1 MARTAEK
8 VRSLVREDPEMATI
22 LEDLLDH
29 DGELQWQDVS
39 GDVSS
44 GQWGRLLEKD
54 ILVEGEE
61 GFRFA
66 DPEGVEDGLAPDDGG
81 DDDSPES
88 TSWSTYD
95 KGAAVVTLGL
105 FVGYSWKPLRDVI
118 GTTMDV
124 ALGPLGEML
133 PFYAVVMILALATGL
148 YSTLLQANLM
158 DMDKMSA
165 YQERMKDIQERRKE
179 AKEAGDDDALDAI
192 QEEQMDAMGDQ
203 LGMFKE
209 QFRPMVWIMFLT
221 IPVFLWM
228 YWAIGVGQNATA
240 HVPLDPLV
248 LPLRGQVAW
257 TESVIGPIQAW
268 IVWYFLCSMGFT
280 QIIRKSLNIDISP
293 TTS

>member
-95 KGAAVVTLGL
+95 KLAGVGAVGAM
-105 FVGYSWKPLRDVI
+105 VGYSYSPIRNGI
-118 GTTMDV
+118 GGAIDTL
-124 ALGPLGEML
+124 LGPLDAML
-133 PFYAVVMILALATGL
+133 PFYVVILILAVLTGL
-148 YSTLLQANLM
+148 YSTLLQANLT
-158 DMDKMSA
+158 DMEKMSEYQERAQALQDKMSA
-165 YQERMKDIQERRKE
+165 
-179 AKEAGDDDALDAI
+179 AKERGDEAEVERLR
-192 QEEQMDAMGDQ
+192 EEQMEAFGDQ
-203 LGMFKE
+203 AGMLKE
-209 QFRPMVWIMFLT
+209 QFRPMVWIMLLT

-228 YWAIGVGQNATA
+228 YWKLGTGQ
-240 HVPLDPLV
+240 VPDSEINMV
-248 LPLRGQVAW
+248 LPLMGDVNLQSGQV
-257 TESVIGPIQAW
+257 VVFPAW
-268 IVWYFLCSMGFT
+268 IVWYMVCSFSFSNV
-280 QIIRKSLNIDISP
+280 IRKALNIQTTP
-293 TTS
+293 T

>member
-54 ILVEGEE
+54 ILVEGDE

-81 DDDSPES
+81 DDDSPEN

-95 KGAAVVTLGL
+95 KLAGVGAVGAMI
-105 FVGYSWKPLRDVI
+105 GYSYSPIRNGI
-118 GTTMDV
+118 GNSIDML
-124 ALGPLGEML
+124 LGPLDAML
-133 PFYAVVMILALATGL
+133 PFYVVILVLAVLTGL
-148 YSTLLQANLM
+148 YSTLLQANLT
-158 DMDKMSA
+158 DMDKMSE
-165 YQERMKDIQERRKE
+165 YQERAQALQDKMSA
-179 AKEAGDDDALDAI
+179 AKERGDEAEVERLR
-192 QEEQMDAMGDQ
+192 EEQMEAFGDQ
-203 LGMFKE
+203 AGMLKE
-209 QFRPMVWIMFLT
+209 QFRPMVWIMLLT

-228 YWAIGVGQNATA
+228 YWKLGTGR
-240 HVPLDPLV
+240 VPTEELNMT
-248 LPLRGQVAW
+248 LPLMGNVDLQNGQVL
-257 TESVIGPIQAW
+257 VFPAW
-268 IVWYFLCSMGFT
+268 IVWYMVCSFSFSNV
-280 QIIRKSLNIDISP
+280 IRKALNIQTSP
-293 TTS
+293 T

>member
-54 ILVEGEE
+54 ILVEGDE

-66 DPEGVEDGLAPDDGG
+66 DPEGVEDGLAPENEG

-95 KGAAVVTLGL
+95 KLAGVGAVGAM
-105 FVGYSWKPLRDVI
+105 VGYSYSPIRNGI
-118 GTTMDV
+118 GGAIDTL
-124 ALGPLGEML
+124 LGPLDAML
-133 PFYAVVMILALATGL
+133 PFYVVILILAVLTGL
-148 YSTLLQANLM
+148 YSTLLQANLT
-158 DMDKMSA
+158 DMEKMSEYQERAQALQDKMSA
-165 YQERMKDIQERRKE
+165 
-179 AKEAGDDDALDAI
+179 AKERGDEAEVERLR
-192 QEEQMDAMGDQ
+192 EEQMEAFGDQ
-203 LGMFKE
+203 AGMLKE
-209 QFRPMVWIMFLT
+209 QFRPMVWIMLLT

-228 YWAIGVGQNATA
+228 YWKLGTGQ
-240 HVPLDPLV
+240 VPDSELTMT
-248 LPLRGQVAW
+248 LPLMGDVNLQSGQVL
-257 TESVIGPIQAW
+257 VFPAW
-268 IVWYFLCSMGFT
+268 IVWYMVCSFSFSNV
-280 QIIRKSLNIDISP
+280 IRKALNIQTTP
-293 TTS
+293 T

>member
-95 KGAAVVTLGL
+95 KLAGVGAVGAM
-105 FVGYSWKPLRDVI
+105 VGYSYSPIRNGI
-118 GTTMDV
+118 GGAIDTV
-124 ALGPLGEML
+124 LGPLDAML
-133 PFYAVVMILALATGL
+133 PFYVVILILAVLTGL
-148 YSTLLQANLM
+148 YSTLLQANLT
-158 DMDKMSA
+158 DMEKMSEYQERAQALQDKMSA
-165 YQERMKDIQERRKE
+165 
-179 AKEAGDDDALDAI
+179 AKERGDEAEVERLR
-192 QEEQMDAMGDQ
+192 EEQMEAFGDQ
-203 LGMFKE
+203 AGMLKE
-209 QFRPMVWIMFLT
+209 QFRPMVWIMLLT

-228 YWAIGVGQNATA
+228 YWKLGTGQ
-240 HVPLDPLV
+240 VPDSEINMV
-248 LPLRGQVAW
+248 LPLMGDVNLQSGQV
-257 TESVIGPIQAW
+257 VVFPAW
-268 IVWYFLCSMGFT
+268 IVWYMVCSFSFSNV
-280 QIIRKSLNIDISP
+280 IRKALNIQTTP
-293 TTS
+293 T

>member
-81 DDDSPES
+81 DDDSPET

-95 KGAAVVTLGL
+95 KLAGVGAVGAM
-105 FVGYSWKPLRDVI
+105 VGYSYSPIRNGI
-118 GTTMDV
+118 GGAIDLL
-124 ALGPLGEML
+124 LGPLDAML
-133 PFYAVVMILALATGL
+133 PFYVVILVLAVLTGL
-148 YSTLLQANLM
+148 YSTLLQANLT
-158 DMDKMSA
+158 DMDKMSE
-165 YQERMKDIQERRKE
+165 YQERAQALQDKMSA
-179 AKEAGDDDALDAI
+179 AKERGDEAEVERLR
-192 QEEQMDAMGDQ
+192 EEQMEAFGDQ
-203 LGMFKE
+203 AGMLKE
-209 QFRPMVWIMFLT
+209 QFRPMVWIMLLT

-228 YWAIGVGQNATA
+228 YWKLGTGR
-240 HVPLDPLV
+240 VPTSEVTMV
-248 LPLRGQVAW
+248 LPLMGDVNLQSGRV
-257 TESVIGPIQAW
+257 VFFPAW
-268 IVWYFLCSMGFT
+268 IIWYMVCSFSFSNV
-280 QIIRKSLNIDISP
+280 IRKALNIQTTP
-293 TTS
+293 T